1 MTLERDIIIDL
12 LPAYF
17 SGEASAATRTL
28 VEEYFRENPDFEK
41 KARGGVWPMEGLK
54 APVPAPDKEKEKL
67 ALERARL
74 IVETRG
80 TFLWLGVCF
89 TVILLLFKV
98 RDHKL
103 VWIMWENPRQGIVFA
118 AVAVLCWGLYWR
130 SRVRPEPMRAHS
142 KFLMLASFYTVLLGL
157 LSLRIGGL
165 ESAFVGGKQDSMIIM
180 AAVTVA
186 LWITYFFHLWK
197 AKKEKQ

>member
-41 KARGGVWPMEGLK
+41 KARGGVWPMEALK
-54 APVPAPDKEKEKL
+54 APIPAPDKEKEKL

-74 IVETRG
+74 LVETRG
-80 TFLWLGVCF
+80 TYLWLGVCF

-103 VWIMWENPRQGIVFA
+103 VWIMWENPKQGIVFL

-130 SRVRPEPMRAHS
+130 SRVRPEPMRMHN
-142 KFLMLASFYTVLLGL
+142 KFLMLAAFYTVMLGL
-157 LSLRIGGL
+157 LSLRIGHS
-165 ESAFVGGKQDSMIIM
+165 ESFFSGGKQDAAIIM

-186 LWITYFFHLWK
+186 MWISYFYLRWK
-197 AKKEKQ
+197 AKHEKE